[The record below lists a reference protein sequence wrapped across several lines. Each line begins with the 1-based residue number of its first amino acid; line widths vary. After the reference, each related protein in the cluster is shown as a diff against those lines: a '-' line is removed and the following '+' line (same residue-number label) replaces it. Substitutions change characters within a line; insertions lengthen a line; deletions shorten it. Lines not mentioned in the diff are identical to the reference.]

1 MTHFDRISAEQVSQ
15 KLASGPATLIDIR
28 DKTSFGTGHINA
40 AHHIDNQGVA
50 TFLDEAD
57 KALPLIVYC
66 YHGNSSQ
73 SAARFFAEQ
82 GFVEVYS
89 MDGGF
94 EAWRTLFPG
103 TIDSDS

>member
-1 MTHFDRISAEQVSQ
+1 MTNFDRISAAQASQ

-28 DKTSFGTGHINA
+28 DETSFGIGHINDA
-40 AHHIDNQGVA
+40 QHIDNQGIA
-50 TFLDEAD
+50 AFLEAAD
-57 KALPLIVYC
+57 KTLPLIVYC

-73 SAARFFAEQ
+73 SAARFFTEQ
-82 GFVEVYS
+82 GFIEVYS

-103 TIDSDS
+103 TIKSDD

>member
-1 MTHFDRISAEQVSQ
+1 MTDFDRISAEQVSQ
-15 KLASGPATLIDIR
+15 KLTSGPATLIDIR
-28 DKTSFGTGHINA
+28 DETSFGTGHINA
-40 AHHIDNQGVA
+40 AQHIDNQDVA

-73 SAARFFAEQ
+73 NAARFFAEQ
-82 GFVEVYS
+82 GFIEVYS

-94 EAWRTLFPG
+94 EAWRALFPD
-103 TIDSDS
+103 TIDSDG